1 MFIKNFICFGFKF
14 KDEEWKPATVN
25 SYTKG
30 GYKIVDVQHQSGVLF
45 YTLQKSK
52 KVMKKIQKL
61 AFQKHKN
68 NIRNNKFR
76 PKTNKIFNKHKK

>member
-1 MFIKNFICFGFKF
+1 MF
-14 KDEEWKPATVN
+14 
-25 SYTKG
+25 
-30 GYKIVDVQHQSGVLF
+30 
-45 YTLQKSK
+45 SK
-52 KVMKKIQKL
+52 KAMKKMQKL